1 MEQFNTVEEI
11 LNGGFEKIRNMAS
24 EDLSDRVLKS
34 TKIEQ
39 MIFDDLYSGSDCLKE
54 YETKGKEKLKSFDSL
69 INDVFQSVYGLNPKY
84 IDDAEMTPISR
95 RFNKNILSD
104 MIADEEYGAI
114 KNVCEGKELPAL
126 SATEEFIENLLN
138 NLSSL
143 IDEAVGGKDKIKAI
157 DKIQENR
164 KGLSEKLEKL
174 IERRNDTEPEN
185 SQKLDSDIV
194 RTANRIVSKTEQ
206 AEMLENVIAGN
217 VKMKGHKIKECVS
230 KAAAAALGK
239 ASETQSAIIAWG
251 DGDAQ
256 MQRSKVNYEILK
268 RCANSYKLRYIAQ
281 FLGRHKEMLNS
292 KRLVGYTYG
301 RGEKYDIE
309 YGNNIS
315 RTLTSDLSL
324 LADPRLLPLFIRKF
338 QKKALK
344 QYRRRTPEYKGKGD
358 IIVCLDES
366 SSTFGENNA
375 YGMSVAMLLYEIC
388 KVNKTNFALIHFSA
402 KTKTDIF
409 PKENRIES
417 QKVLECAET
426 FLSGGT
432 NFDKPIAEAIR
443 LVKSGI
449 FSRPDIVFITDGECV
464 ANKESINLLTD
475 TKTETGM
482 KLTGILL
489 DKSKHFEFS
498 LAQFVDRIYRVSEL
512 AEDKIVEKLIADR
525 I

>member
-11 LNGGFEKIRNMAS
+11 LNGGFEKIRKMVS

-39 MIFDDLYSGSDCLKE
+39 MIFDDLYSESDCLKE
-54 YETKGKEKLKSFDSL
+54 YERKGKDKLKSFDSL
-69 INDVFQSVYGLNPKY
+69 INDVFQSVYGLNTKY

-104 MIADEEYGAI
+104 MMADEEYGAI

-126 SATEEFIENLLN
+126 SATEEFTENLLN

-143 IDEAVGGKDKIKAI
+143 INEAVGGKDKINAI
-157 DKIQENR
+157 DKIKENR
-164 KGLSEKLEKL
+164 KGLSEKLENL
-174 IERRNDTEPEN
+174 IERRNNAAPEN
-185 SQKLDSDIV
+185 LHKLDSDIIHM
-194 RTANRIVSKTEQ
+194 ANRIVAKTEQ

-217 VKMKGHKIKECVS
+217 VNMKGHKIKECVS
-230 KAAAAALGK
+230 KAVCAALGK
-239 ASETQSAIIAWG
+239 ASETQSALIAWS

-256 MQRSKVNYEILK
+256 MQRSEVNAEILK

-281 FLGRHKEMLNS
+281 FFGRHKEMLNS
-292 KRLVGYTYG
+292 KRLAGYTYG

-309 YGNNIS
+309 CGNNIS

-388 KVNKTNFALIHFSA
+388 KVNKTNFALIHFST

-417 QKVLECAET
+417 QKVFECAET

-432 NFDKPIAEAIR
+432 NFDKPIAEAIK

-449 FSRPDIVFITDGECV
+449 FSKPDIVFITDGECV
-464 ANKESINLLTD
+464 ANKESINLLTEV
-475 TKTETGM
+475 KTESGM

-489 DKSKHFEFS
+489 DKSEHFEFS
-498 LAQFVDRIYRVSEL
+498 LAQFADKIYRVSEL
-512 AEDKIVEKLIADR
+512 AEDKIVENLITDR

>member
-11 LNGGFEKIRNMAS
+11 LNGGFEKIRKMVSA
-24 EDLSDRVLKS
+24 DLSDRVLKS

-39 MIFDDLYSGSDCLKE
+39 MIFDDLYSESDSLKDCE
-54 YETKGKEKLKSFDSL
+54 NKGREKLKSFDSL

-104 MIADEEYGAI
+104 LIADEEYGAI

-126 SATEEFIENLLN
+126 SATEEFTEKLLN
-138 NLSSL
+138 NLSVL
-143 IDEAVGGKDKIKAI
+143 IDDAAGGKDKIKE
-157 DKIQENR
+157 DR
-164 KGLSEKLEKL
+164 KGLTEKLEEL
-174 IERRNDTEPEN
+174 IERRNDTVTEN
-185 SQKLDSDIV
+185 SQKIDSDIV

-217 VKMKGHKIKECVS
+217 VNMKGHKIKECVG
-230 KAAAAALGK
+230 KAVAAALGK

-251 DGDAQ
+251 DGNAQ
-256 MQRSKVNYEILK
+256 MQRSEVNAEILK

-292 KRLVGYTYG
+292 KRLAGYTYG
-301 RGEKYDIE
+301 RGEKCDIE

-315 RTLTSDLSL
+315 RALTSDLSL
-324 LADPRLLPLFIRKF
+324 LADSRLLPLFIRKF

-358 IIVCLDES
+358 VIVC
-366 SSTFGENNA
+366 
-375 YGMSVAMLLYEIC
+375 
-388 KVNKTNFALIHFSA
+388 
-402 KTKTDIF
+402 
-409 PKENRIES
+409 
-417 QKVLECAET
+417 LECAET

-449 FSRPDIVFITDGECV
+449 FSKPDIVFITDGECV
-464 ANKESINLLTD
+464 ANKESINLLTEA
-475 TKTETGM
+475 KAETGM

-489 DKSKHFEFS
+489 DKSEHFEFS
-498 LAQFVDRIYRVSEL
+498 LAQFADRVYRVSEL